1 MRTVSKIVI
10 AAALTAASALTAPV
24 KAQNDWPITPSDWKS
39 PLLSTYGQYYEAA
52 GGLHFHEGID
62 ILVAKGTKLNAAA
75 WMKDYWVRAVNDDGY
90 NSGIV
95 LAANK
100 ADEYGAAFNL
110 WHTKPEKDLLGKQ
123 VTAGM
128 LLGTIQQF
136 PVAASLT
143 HLHLDWAK
151 NKDTYGGYGLG
162 KPADDPL
169 RHLAPP
175 AEHKDT
181 YKPTVD
187 GVRFRVA
194 GHDRLGTLGGSEGA
208 RTETERDDNNYSFLK
223 VAGGPGTGA
232 VIVGARAATRNTKD
246 GKQDHDGNADF
257 DVVANAY
264 DQWHK
269 DGRRIGIRKV
279 GFQAKGVTGGADTGA
294 VTTVDFRGQFLGT
307 SQDYDALRNHE
318 LLRALFSNDVE
329 TNSHDGTE
337 GGKDRNARLAHWYT
351 VTNADGTGV
360 VKKENMALYWNSNVR
375 KGEGRKWN
383 TPSSEANDAAKNAHA
398 LFPDDFYDVTITVE
412 DYSGNKNTKV
422 QRILLDNFIQTVELE
437 KTNYA
442 MGKPL
447 IIESMLNF
455 LPDAGVPLM
464 LLTARPDRNLPL
476 SLQGQVLTYA
486 PMNSD
491 GELFNH
497 TLSPLSE
504 MGSYWLVADYDGDDY
519 FTRRLDAFDRF
530 NVVPGPATLALLGG
544 TLLFPARRRRL
555 A

>member
-1 MRTVSKIVI
+1 MRTVNTLAAALIT
-10 AAALTAASALTAPV
+10 AAALTATAN
-24 KAQNDWPITPSDWKS
+24 ARNDWPITPSDWKS
-39 PLLSTYGQYYEAA
+39 PLLSTYGQYYENA

-62 ILVAKGTKLNAAA
+62 ILVAKNTEFKAPA

-100 ADEYGAAFNL
+100 EGEYGAAFNV
-110 WHTKPEKDLLGKQ
+110 WHVKPEKDLLGKQ

-128 LLGTIQQF
+128 LMGKVQKF
-136 PVAASLT
+136 PVADGLT

-151 NKDTYGGYGLG
+151 DKDSYGGLGLG
-162 KPADDPL
+162 KPADDAL
-169 RHLAPP
+169 HHLTPP
-175 AEHKDT
+175 KEHKDT
-181 YKPTVD
+181 HKPTVA

-194 GHDRLGTLGGSEGA
+194 EHDRLGTLGGSEGA
-208 RTETERDDNNYSFLK
+208 RTETERDDNNYFHLK
-223 VAGGPGTGA
+223 TTGGPGAGA
-232 VIVGARAATRNTKD
+232 HIVGLRAAARNQKD
-246 GKQDHDGNADF
+246 GKTDHEGSADL
-257 DVVANAY
+257 DIIANAY

-269 DGRRIGIRKV
+269 DGRRIGARKI
-279 GFQAKGVTGGADTGA
+279 GFQAKGVTAGANTGA
-294 VTTVDFRGQFLGT
+294 ITTVDFHGRFLGA
-307 SQDYDALRNHE
+307 SQDYDALRNHD
-318 LLRALFSNDVE
+318 LLRALFSNDAR
-329 TNSHDGTE
+329 TNSHDGSE

-351 VTNADGTGV
+351 VTNADGTAT
-360 VKKENMALYWNSNVR
+360 VKKENMDLYWNSNVR
-375 KGEGRKWN
+375 KGEGMKWN
-383 TPSSEANDAAKNAHA
+383 TPSGEGNANDAAKNANA

-412 DYSGNKNTKV
+412 DYSGNTTTDT

-442 MGKPL
+442 MGKP
-447 IIESMLNF
+447 ITIDSMLNF

-464 LLTARPDRNLPL
+464 LLTAHPDRNLPL
-476 SLQGQVLTYA
+476 SLQGHLLTYA
-486 PMNSD
+486 PTNND

-504 MGSYWLVADYDGDDY
+504 IGAYWLVADYDADDY

-530 NVVPGPATLALLGG
+530 NVVPCPATLALFSAA
-544 TLLFPARRRRL
+544 LLAAPRRRRS

>member
-10 AAALTAASALTAPV
+10 AAALTAASALTSSA
-24 KAQNDWPITPSDWKS
+24 KAQNDWPITPNDWKS
-39 PLLSTYGQYYEAA
+39 PLYNGYGQYQERA
-52 GGLHFHEGID
+52 GGLHFHEGVD
-62 ILVAKGTKLNAAA
+62 IEVKAGDEMKAPA
-75 WMKDYWVRAVNDDGY
+75 WMKDYFVRAIKSDGY
-90 NSGIV
+90 NSYLV
-95 LAANK
+95 LAQNK
-100 ADEYGAAFNL
+100 AGAYGQTFNL
-110 WHTKPEKDLLGKQ
+110 VHLEPHKDLKVGDKIAAGTTLGK
-123 VTAGM
+123 VRK
-128 LLGTIQQF
+128 GTGH
-136 PVAASLT
+136 PA
-143 HLHLDWAK
+143 HLHFDWANNESAWTK
-151 NKDTYGGYGLG
+151 IG
-162 KPADDPL
+162 KPVDDL
-169 RHLAPP
+169 LAHVTP
-175 AEHKDT
+175 AKGNEDTHK
-181 YKPTVD
+181 PSV
-187 GVRFRVA
+187 GAVRFRVA
-194 GHDRLGTLGGSEGA
+194 AHDRLGTHTKNTHGMMD
-208 RTETERDDNNYSFLK
+208 ETERDDNDYFFLK
-223 VAGGPGTGA
+223 VPGGPGKDA
-232 VIVGARAATRNTKD
+232 AIVGARAATRSIKA
-246 GKQDHDGNADF
+246 GKEDHDGSADF
-257 DVVANAY
+257 DIVASAW

-269 DGRRIGIRKV
+269 DGRYIGVRKI
-279 GFQAKGVTGGADTGA
+279 GFQAKGVTAAGDTGA
-294 VTTVDFRGQFLGT
+294 VNTVDFRGQFLGAG
-307 SQDYDALRNHE
+307 QDYDDFRNHE
-318 LLRALFSNDVE
+318 LVRALFSNDKRA
-329 TNSHDGTE
+329 NSNDGS
-337 GGKDRNARLAHWYT
+337 GDNKDLVHCFT

-360 VKKENMALYWNSNVR
+360 VKKANMDLYWNSNVR

-437 KTNYA
+437 KTSYA

-464 LLTARPDRNLPL
+464 LLTARPDRDLPL
-476 SLQGQVLTYA
+476 SLQGQILTYA
-486 PMNSD
+486 PMDSE

-544 TLLFPARRRRL
+544 TLLIPVRRRRL